1 MAVGAVARSRDGLR
15 SCRLV
20 GFNVTLVDPVPAI
33 MPPQHDAVQQ
43 LSGDR
48 PARDNGPPEV
58 PGSGPGRP
66 FPLSHDIGVGAI
78 MRRRHVPE
86 THAKSRPA
94 PDRRTRSRS
103 AVCRR
108 QSRPSR
114 TAKSS
119 KPVLAWRTST
129 RVGQAGAIAEPI
141 FIDIGLG
148 EVRCLIRTLIRF
160 RKPRNDTH
168 ALSLTLPR
176 ASRARKRRQ
185 PPCLSRNG
193 ARWYKRMRSIPQKI
207 QIFCGNANRPK
218 TLTDPMRVEAKGM
231 KHDGN
236 T

>member
-1 MAVGAVARSRDGLR
+1 MADRAVARSCNGLR
-15 SCRLV
+15 SGRPV
-20 GFNVTLVDPVPAI
+20 GFNVTLVNPVPAI

-66 FPLSHDIGVGAI
+66 FPLSHNIGVGAI
-78 MRRRHVPE
+78 MRRGHVRE

-103 AVCRR
+103 PVCRR

-119 KPVLAWRTST
+119 KRFLAWRTST
-129 RVGQAGAIAEPI
+129 KRTKRAPSPSQFHRHWARRSSRLDG
-141 FIDIGLG
+141 
-148 EVRCLIRTLIRF
+148 TLIRF

-176 ASRARKRRQ
+176 VSFGTRCATSASTTIRARQEECCASIVSRAAFA
-185 PPCLSRNG
+185 SV
-193 ARWYKRMRSIPQKI
+193 
-207 QIFCGNANRPK
+207 ANR
-218 TLTDPMRVEAKGM
+218 LA
-231 KHDGN
+231 
-236 T
+236 